1 METIA
6 KTSQFPEAAV
16 EKVADEYTN
25 IIRADEADLSN
36 DCSLMA
42 IRACMDVADAYEIEG
57 EKRRDLILQGYR
69 QAFDR
74 VRDESV
80 AEFGATL
87 DILMELGETSG

>member
-6 KTSQFPEAAV
+6 KTSQFPEPAV
-16 EKVADEYTN
+16 EKIADEYTK
-25 IIRADEADLSN
+25 IIRADEDDLSN
-36 DCSLMA
+36 DCSLSA
-42 IRACMDVADAYEIEG
+42 IRKCMEVADAYGIEG

-87 DILMELGETSG
+87 DVLMELGEKSG